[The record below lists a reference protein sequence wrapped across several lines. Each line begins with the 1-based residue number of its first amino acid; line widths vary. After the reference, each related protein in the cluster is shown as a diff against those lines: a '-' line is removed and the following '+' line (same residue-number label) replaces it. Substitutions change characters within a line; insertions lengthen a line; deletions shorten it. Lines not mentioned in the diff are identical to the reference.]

1 MNDLMWMISHEL
13 YSVLYAPDTHTVQG
27 TKLETINKGPIAFP
41 EPMALRIDLPALVR
55 PTPMRR
61 EH

>member
-13 YSVLYAPDTHTVQG
+13 YGALYHPETHTVQG
-27 TKLETINKGPIAFP
+27 TALEIKAFP
-41 EPMALRIDLPALVR
+41 EPAVSHTDLPALVR

-61 EH
+61 ER

>member
-1 MNDLMWMISHEL
+1 MWMISHEL

-27 TKLETINKGPIAFP
+27 TKLETIKDLIAFP
-41 EPMALRIDLPALVR
+41 EATVSHTDLPALVR